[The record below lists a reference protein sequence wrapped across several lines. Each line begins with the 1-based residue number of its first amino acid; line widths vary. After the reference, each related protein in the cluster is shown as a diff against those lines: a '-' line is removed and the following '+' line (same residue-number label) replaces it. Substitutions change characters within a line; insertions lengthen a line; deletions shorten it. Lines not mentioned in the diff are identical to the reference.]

1 MGSEPRNFDGRLTRE
16 GAQVP
21 LRVIGKLWGR
31 ANLVAS
37 LDRLV
42 LRFGARKD
50 VLALGVAVALCGA
63 LLAAVFAL
71 APAAGAAAAG
81 DLEAKLASARDEA
94 GSIAAGLRSSRERLA
109 VAEGEAAKAAAKEE
123 RLSGL
128 LAEGEERAAELSRKL
143 DLTRERLRAERERLR
158 RSRQALAARLVAI
171 YESGTPSTSD
181 LIFGSGDYQELIT
194 RANYLRAIEES
205 DSALADRVEQVRN
218 EVVAEAKLVAELE
231 ARAVAYNERLAAARD
246 EIASVRAAAQAAAAN
261 QQAIA
266 AEREASLADLKTNIG
281 TWVKEIQKQRA
292 AEARA
297 ASAAEAEEE
306 VGRWLGGPYSIP
318 TYIVMCE
325 SGGNYSAINP
335 SSGAGGAYQ
344 ILPSTWDLYGGQ
356 GEPQSAP
363 KEEQDRIAAEIW
375 ADSGGGAWVCA

>member
-1 MGSEPRNFDGRLTRE
+1 M
-16 GAQVP
+16 VP
-21 LRVIGKLWGR
+21 AR
-31 ANLVAS
+31 ARQDLVA
-37 LDRLV
+37 L
-42 LRFGARKD
+42 GA
-50 VLALGVAVALCGA
+50 AVALLGA
-63 LLAAVFAL
+63 LLALVLGL
-71 APAAGAAAAG
+71 APRAGAADADG
-81 DLEAKLASARDEA
+81 LEAKLVSARGEA

-109 VAEGEAAKAAAKEE
+109 VAEGEAADARAKEE

-128 LAEGEERAAELSRKL
+128 LAEGQERAAELSRKL
-143 DLTRERLRAERERLR
+143 AATREELAAERARLR
-158 RSRQALAARLVAI
+158 RARQALAARLVAI
-171 YESGTPSTSD
+171 YESGTPSTAS
-181 LIFGSGDYQELIT
+181 LIFGSADYQEMIT
-194 RANYLRAIEES
+194 RSSYLRAIEES
-205 DSALADRVEQVRN
+205 DSALADRVAQVRD
-218 EVVAEAKLVAELE
+218 EVRHEAKLVAGLE

-246 EIASVRAAAQAAAAN
+246 EIASVRAAAQAAAAH

-266 AEREASLADLKTNIG
+266 AEREASLADLKARIAE
-281 TWVKEIQKQRA
+281 WVKEIQQVRA

-297 ASAAEAEEE
+297 ASEAEAEEE

-325 SGGNYSAINP
+325 SGGDYGAVNP

-363 KEEQDRIAAEIW
+363 KEEQDRIAGEIW